1 MPSTISAAFGGD
13 LRRQRIG
20 QHRLACA
27 IDAVDRDA
35 NATVGMACGDCFGK
49 ARIVGAKLKLESSL
63 ANGEGPFQIVE
74 ALLLRAIQFEI
85 MVEQVMKFG
94 AVLVTGR

>member
-1 MPSTISAAFGGD
+1 MGERRLLQFAHRVVRRIDRRFDAGSISMLG
-13 LRRQRIG
+13 L
-20 QHRLACA
+20 
-27 IDAVDRDA
+27 
-35 NATVGMACGDCFGK
+35 DCFGK